1 MKRSFALLLALVMT
15 LGMVACGASNAP
27 AATEA
32 PAVTA
37 PASDVAMQY
46 ITVEDAAK
54 VLTDDAYIFFDVR

>member
-1 MKRSFALLLALVMT
+1 MKRIIALLLALVLTMS
-15 LGMVACGASNAP
+15 LVACGASQAP
-27 AATEA
+27 AANET

-54 VLTDDAYIFFDVR
+54 VLTDDAYIFFSAS